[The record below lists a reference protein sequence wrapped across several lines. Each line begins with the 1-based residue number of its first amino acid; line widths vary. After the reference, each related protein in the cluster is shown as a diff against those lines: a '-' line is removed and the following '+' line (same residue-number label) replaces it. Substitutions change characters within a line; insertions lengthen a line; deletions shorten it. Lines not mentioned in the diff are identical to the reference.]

1 MLPAISK
8 IKGIHPGAILK
19 RELQIRNMPA
29 VELAQ
34 HIDEHKQTISAIL
47 NERRGI
53 TPTLSIKLS
62 REFNVDKD
70 YFMLLQASYEV
81 ERAEAISANPK
92 PDLASFRKVLF
103 WDTHIHKINWHKSK
117 RSIIKRI
124 LERGNEKE
132 IWAMIN
138 FYGKEIVKKEV
149 LSMKESFLPSYKDNV
164 SKYLN

>member
-1 MLPAISK
+1 MLPAVEK
-8 IKGIHPGAILK
+8 IKGVHPGAILK
-19 RELQIRNMPA
+19 RELQVRNMPA

-34 HIDEHKQTISAIL
+34 HINEHKQTISAIL

-53 TPTLSIKLS
+53 TPMLSIKLS

-81 ERAEAISANPK
+81 ERAAIDINPG

-103 WDTHIHKINWHKSK
+103 WDTDIRRINWHKSK
-117 RSIIKRI
+117 KSIIKRI

-132 IWAMIN
+132 IRTMIN
-138 FYGKEIVKKEV
+138 FYGKETVKKE
-149 LSMKESFLPSYKDNV
+149 LLLLKDSFLPSYKDNI
-164 SKYLN
+164 SKYLK